1 MAERIKVEI
10 YGQMYNMQGDL
21 DAAYINELAAYVDE
35 KMHAV
40 ADAARTVDS
49 VRVAVL
55 AALAIADELHTLQ
68 RNQKE
73 LRGALRDRAQRALGL
88 VERALKQTA

>member
-10 YGQMYNMQGDL
+10 YGQTYNMQGDL
-21 DAAYINELAAYVDE
+21 DPDYVAELARYVDE
-35 KMHAV
+35 KMHA
-40 ADAARTVDS
+40 AAEGARTVDS

-55 AALAIADELHTLQ
+55 AALSIADEFHS
-68 RNQKE
+68 
-73 LRGALRDRAQRALGL
+73 LRKQQQDMRSALRNRTERCLNL

>member
-1 MAERIKVEI
+1 MAERMKIEI
-10 YGQMYNMQGDL
+10 YGQTYHMQGDL
-21 DAAYINELAAYVDE
+21 DPAYVEQLAQYVDE

-40 ADAARTVDS
+40 ADATRTVDS

-55 AALAIADELHTLQ
+55 AALAIADELHSLR
-68 RNQKE
+68 RNQQDI
-73 LRGALRDRAQRALGL
+73 RGALKDRAERCLGL

>member
-1 MAERIKVEI
+1 MTERIKVEI
-10 YGQMYNMQGDL
+10 YGQTYNMQGDL
-21 DAAYINELAAYVDE
+21 DAAYVQELAAYVDE

-40 ADAARTVDS
+40 AAAARTVDS

-55 AALAIADELHTLQ
+55 AALAIADEFQTLQ
-68 RNQKE
+68 RSQKE
-73 LRGALRDRAQRALGL
+73 LRGAVRDRAQRCLGL